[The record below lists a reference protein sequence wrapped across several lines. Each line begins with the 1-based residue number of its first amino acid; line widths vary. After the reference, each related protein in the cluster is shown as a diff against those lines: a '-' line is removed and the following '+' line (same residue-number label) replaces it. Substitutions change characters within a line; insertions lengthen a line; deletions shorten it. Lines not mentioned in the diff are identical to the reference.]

1 MAIDLSQ
8 IIKEYD
14 DDAFGFSAVSEEEY
28 NKAISESADTV
39 EELKER
45 LQQVEKM
52 VMPFLVKMLKT
63 ADKAYIYWPNRKALL
78 EDQIKKILTL
88 TRV

>member
-8 IIKEYD
+8 ILQQYD

-28 NKAISESADTV
+28 NKAIAESADTV
-39 EELKER
+39 EELQER

-63 ADKAYIYWPNRKALL
+63 SDKAYIYWPNRKALL
-78 EDQIKKILTL
+78 EDQIKKILSL

>member
-8 IIKEYD
+8 ILHEYD

-28 NKAISESADTV
+28 NKAIAESADTV

-63 ADKAYIYWPNRKALL
+63 SDKAYIFWPNRKNLL
-78 EDQIKKILTL
+78 EDQIKKILAL